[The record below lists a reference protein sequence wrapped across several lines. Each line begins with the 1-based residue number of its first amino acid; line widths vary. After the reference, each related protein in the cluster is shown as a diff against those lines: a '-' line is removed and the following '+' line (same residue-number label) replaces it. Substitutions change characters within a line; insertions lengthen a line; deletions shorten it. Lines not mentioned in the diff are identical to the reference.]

1 MVTVR
6 EIAKRAG
13 VSLGTVDRVL
23 HDRGRVSPETAA
35 RVKAAVEELG
45 FTPNVFARNLSA
57 SREYR
62 IGVLMPGPGQDSGYW
77 KAPLA
82 GIERAAEGLR
92 GYGFELE
99 TEFFDRYDESS
110 FSRAFAGLAGDGVDG
125 ILMAPVIER
134 AALAALDSLPG
145 GKAPAVLC
153 FDTGVEHPA
162 VKCRIGQDSA
172 RSGSLAAHLMRLSRS
187 GNGPVGVIR
196 PDTDNKHIA
205 SRVEGFRSAL
215 AETGIRTAV
224 RTRSADADPGSM
236 ADAIAGLMLDFPG
249 LSGILIADSATH
261 LAARA
266 LSSLG
271 PRSMPL
277 LGYDLLEE
285 DLPFLESGEIEFII
299 AQSPAEQGRMA
310 VLKLFEILVHGVRVE
325 PDLLLPLTLVTRE
338 NYTEF
343 FGKA

>member
-45 FTPNVFARNLSA
+45 FTPNFFARNLSA
-57 SREYR
+57 SRGYR
-62 IGVLMPGPGQDSGYW
+62 IGVLMPGPDQDSGYW
-77 KAPLA
+77 RAPLS
-82 GIERAAEGLR
+82 GIERAAAGLR
-92 GYGFELE
+92 GYGFSLDPA
-99 TEFFDRYDESS
+99 FFDRYDESS
-110 FSRAFAGLAGDGVDG
+110 FSRAFDRLESSGADG
-125 ILMAPVIER
+125 ILMAPVLER

-145 GKAPAVLC
+145 GKAPAVVC

-162 VKCRIGQDSA
+162 VMCRIGQDSA
-172 RSGSLAAHLMRLSRS
+172 RSGVLAAHLMRLARS
-187 GNGPVGVIR
+187 GSGPIGVIR

-215 AETGIRTAV
+215 AERGIETAE
-224 RTRSADADPGSM
+224 RTRPAGTESSSM
-236 ADAIAGLMLDFPG
+236 AEAIAGLMRDRPG
-249 LSGILIADSATH
+249 LSGILVADSATH

-266 LSSLG
+266 LAALG
-271 PRSMPL
+271 PRSLPL

-285 DLPFLESGEIEFII
+285 DIPFLESGAIEFLI
-299 AQSPAEQGRMA
+299 AQNPAEQGRIA
-310 VLKLFEILVHGVRVE
+310 VRELFEALVHGAIPE
-325 PDLLLPLTLVTRE
+325 PDLLLPLTVVTKE
-338 NYTEF
+338 NFAEF
-343 FGKA
+343 RGNA